1 MTATTLHP
9 LAADYLERLRD
20 AARSLPR
27 GRRDDLLADIESHL
41 AESAPAGASEAEVR
55 TALDRLGDPD
65 QIVAAERDDDNE
77 PKRRRGGLE
86 WAAIILLLI
95 GGIVI
100 PFVGWIVGA
109 LLLWVSHAWTLRDK
123 LIGTLV
129 LPGGLLAA
137 VVLVVEL
144 AAGAVQVCRS
154 PGVNG
159 AGQTCTGG
167 VSDAHK
173 ILLFG
178 LFVAAVVLPFVTA
191 VYLARRAH
199 QDG

>member
-1 MTATTLHP
+1 MMTTSLHP
-9 LAADYLERLRD
+9 LADDYLERLRN

-65 QIVAAERDDDNE
+65 QIVAAERDDDE
-77 PKRRRGGLE
+77 PQQERGRLE
-86 WAAIILLLI
+86 WTAIILLLV
-95 GGIVI
+95 GGVVI

-109 LLLWVSHAWTLRDK
+109 VLLWVSQAWTLRDK

-137 VVLVVEL
+137 IIVVAKL
-144 AAGAVQVCRS
+144 AVGSVQVCRS

-159 AGQTCTGG
+159 AAQTCTGG
-167 VSDAHK
+167 VSEAHR
-173 ILLFG
+173 LL
-178 LFVAAVVLPFVTA
+178 LLAVFVAAVVLPFVTA
-191 VYLARRAH
+191 VYLARRAYP
-199 QDG
+199 DG

>member
-1 MTATTLHP
+1 MMTTSLHP
-9 LAADYLERLRD
+9 LADDYLERLRN

-65 QIVAAERDDDNE
+65 QIVAAERDDDE
-77 PKRRRGGLE
+77 PQQERGRLE
-86 WAAIILLLI
+86 WTAIILLLV
-95 GGIVI
+95 GGVVI

-109 LLLWVSHAWTLRDK
+109 VLLWVSQAWTLRDK

-137 VVLVVEL
+137 IIVVAKL
-144 AAGAVQVCRS
+144 AVGSVRSAGA
-154 PGVNG
+154 PG
-159 AGQTCTGG
+159 
-167 VSDAHK
+167 
-173 ILLFG
+173 
-178 LFVAAVVLPFVTA
+178 
-191 VYLARRAH
+191 
-199 QDG
+199 

>member
-1 MTATTLHP
+1 MMTTSLHP
-9 LAADYLERLRD
+9 LADDYLERLRN

-65 QIVAAERDDDNE
+65 QIVAAERDDDE
-77 PKRRRGGLE
+77 PQQERGRLE
-86 WAAIILLLI
+86 WTAIILLLV
-95 GGIVI
+95 GGVVI

-109 LLLWVSHAWTLRDK
+109 VLLWVSQAWTLRDK

-129 LPGGLLAA
+129 LPGGLLVAIIVVAKLA
-137 VVLVVEL
+137 V
-144 AAGAVQVCRS
+144 GSVQVCRS

-159 AGQTCTGG
+159 AAQTCTGG
-167 VSDAHK
+167 VSEAHR
-173 ILLFG
+173 LL
-178 LFVAAVVLPFVTA
+178 LLAVFVAAVVLPFVTA
-191 VYLARRAH
+191 VYLARRAYP
-199 QDG
+199 DG